1 MIISLF
7 FKTKDYEV
15 YSEINADQDKQAFAK
30 IYLIIHG
37 DHGRTG
43 KIELN
48 DGTFLLSEIDN
59 FEFTAPVIFLI
70 LYKFDCKLRKK

>member
-1 MIISLF
+1 M
-7 FKTKDYEV
+7 KKDYEV
-15 YSEINADQDKQAFAK
+15 YSELSADQEKQSLAK

-48 DGTFLLSEIDN
+48 DGTFFLGEIDN
-59 FEFTAPVIFLI
+59 FEFTAPVNFLDEDT
-70 LYKFDCKLRKK
+70 YNFFNP